1 MKKYFKKYKWSNIAA
16 MLHNQKLDPE
26 ICTDNFKNRLVVITG
41 TTSGIG
47 KDAAK
52 KFASKGADIL
62 SINRNEE
69 KSKDLCQLLE
79 SKYGVVCS
87 YMIADFSKLA
97 DTHKVAKQL
106 VVLDRDI
113 NVLIHNAG
121 VHLSKKLLQKTSLNR
136 SFKQTI

>member
-1 MKKYFKKYKWSNIAA
+1 

-79 SKYGVVCS
+79 SKYG
-87 YMIADFSKLA
+87 
-97 DTHKVAKQL
+97 
-106 VVLDRDI
+106 
-113 NVLIHNAG
+113 G
-121 VHLSKKLLQKTSLNR
+121 SLFLYDCR
-136 SFKQTI
+136 FFKISRYA